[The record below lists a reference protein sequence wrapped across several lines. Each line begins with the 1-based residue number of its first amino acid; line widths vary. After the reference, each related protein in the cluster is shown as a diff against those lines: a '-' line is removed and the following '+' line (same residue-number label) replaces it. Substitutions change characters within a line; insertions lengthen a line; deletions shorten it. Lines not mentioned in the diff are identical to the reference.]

1 MINRHKIAKTLTK
14 IILIVV
20 MIIVALVFIAPFLW
34 VFSASVRNYA
44 DATSL
49 PPKWL
54 PPALNEWNTSYF
66 EQLFSGQSRFFLWMR
81 NSLFL
86 SVLITVGMVFHA
98 AIAGYAYAR
107 VKFRGKKVMFSL
119 LLVSMMIPIQVT
131 IVPLFRIMNTLKLV
145 NTLWAVA
152 LPGLLGVMCPG
163 LAGGFGIFLLRQFY
177 FKVPKEMEEAAIIDG
192 ANPFT
197 TFFRIILPMAKAN
210 LASLAIIAFSFSWN
224 DYFNAFI
231 MLNSPDKVTLPVGIL
246 QLRQP
251 FQTGDN
257 VVFAAITLAIVPV
270 LVIFVFCQKW
280 IVKSMIN
287 IGVKG

>member
-1 MINRHKIAKTLTK
+1 MINIYKIARFSRRTLL
-14 IILIVV
+14 III
-20 MIIVALVFIAPFLW
+20 MIAVAALFIAPFLW

-44 DATSL
+44 EATSL

-54 PPALNEWNTSYF
+54 PPAYSEWNTSYF
-66 EQLFSGQSRFFLWMR
+66 AQLFTAQSRFFLWMQ
-81 NSLFL
+81 NSLIL
-86 SVLITVGMVFHA
+86 SSLITLGMVFHA

-107 VKFRGKKVMFSL
+107 IEFKGKGVMFAL
-119 LLVSMMIPIQVT
+119 LLVTMMIPVQVT
-131 IVPLFRIMNTLKLV
+131 IVPLFRIMNALGVV
-145 NTLWAVA
+145 NTLWSVA
-152 LPGLLGVMCPG
+152 LPGLFGAMCPG

-177 FKVPKEMEEAAIIDG
+177 FKVPKEMEDAATIDG
-192 ANPFT
+192 ANPLV
-197 TFFRIILPMAKAN
+197 TFARIILPMTKAN

>member
-1 MINRHKIAKTLTK
+1 MINAYKLMRLLKKL
-14 IILIVV
+14 ILLMFMLAAAAI
-20 MIIVALVFIAPFLW
+20 FIAPFLW
-34 VFSASVRNYA
+34 VFSASIRTYA
-44 DATSL
+44 EATSL

-54 PPALNEWNTSYF
+54 PPAYEDWNTRYF
-66 EQLFSGQSRFFLWMR
+66 AQLFTGQSRFFLWMG
-81 NSLFL
+81 NSLVL
-86 SVLITVGMVFHA
+86 SSLITIGMVFHA

-107 VKFRGKKVMFSL
+107 LGFKGRKTMFSL
-119 LLVSMMIPIQVT
+119 ILITMMIPVQVT
-131 IVPLFRIMNTLKLV
+131 IVPLFRIMNFLGVV
-145 NTLWAVA
+145 NTLWSVA
-152 LPGLLGVMCPG
+152 IPGLFGAMCPG

-177 FKVPKEMEEAAIIDG
+177 FKIPKEMEDSATIDG
-192 ANPFT
+192 ASPLV
-197 TFFRIILPMAKAN
+197 TFVKIILPMAKAN

-257 VVFAAITLAIVPV
+257 VVFAAITLAIIPV
-270 LVIFVFCQKW
+270 LVIFVFCQQW

-287 IGVKG
+287 IGIKG